1 MSLRNGNCSILRVWV
16 QVMMRS
22 GTSEKNV
29 RRLNESFM
37 EFHNGDVA
45 RSKAEMWKM
54 FCNMDCSSLNS
65 VKLHFVCIDDKV

>member
-1 MSLRNGNCSILRVWV
+1 LRVWV

-37 EFHNGDVA
+37 EFHNGMLLGV
-45 RSKAEMWKM
+45 KQK
-54 FCNMDCSSLNS
+54 CGKCS
-65 VKLHFVCIDDKV
+65 VTWAALH

>member
-1 MSLRNGNCSILRVWV
+1 
-16 QVMMRS
+16 MRS

-37 EFHNGDVA
+37 EFHNGMLLG
-45 RSKAEMWKM
+45 EMWKM